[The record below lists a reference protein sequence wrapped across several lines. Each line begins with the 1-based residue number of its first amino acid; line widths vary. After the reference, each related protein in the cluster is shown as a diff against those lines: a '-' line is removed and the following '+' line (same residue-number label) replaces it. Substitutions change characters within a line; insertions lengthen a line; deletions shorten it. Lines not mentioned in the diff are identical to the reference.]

1 MRCVHSTTRHAA
13 QSLVDAAVM
22 HWPRPLVAA
31 VAAEVE
37 LVAGLQRTG
46 ESRIQAV
53 EEDTQPATVVQLV
66 ALHIALV
73 APDTGLLRLDMIQE
87 AGMIQ
92 VVDTIQEVEM
102 VSDQEQ
108 ERQPALLV

>member
-1 MRCVHSTTRHAA
+1 
-13 QSLVDAAVM
+13 
-22 HWPRPLVAA
+22 
-31 VAAEVE
+31 
-37 LVAGLQRTG
+37 VAGLQRTG

-73 APDTGLLRLDMIQE
+73 APDTGLLRLDMIQ
-87 AGMIQ
+87 

>member
-73 APDTGLLRLDMIQE
+73 APDTGLLRLDMIQ
-87 AGMIQ
+87 